1 MSSPLPDAEPVADP
15 AEIADIAAPPVP
27 QPEQQPQF
35 QPAGRLRYKPR
46 RNLFASRTL
55 RLVAVIVLLA
65 LCGVAIMAR
74 VQRMTGTSGLLIG
87 VALAVL
93 PVPLVLGA
101 FYWLD
106 RIEPKPLR
114 NLLFCFAW
122 GACAATLVA
131 LLANTWATS
140 LLIEHQVGSGE
151 TLGASVV
158 APLVEESAKGS
169 AILLL
174 FLFRR
179 RDFSGIVDGIVY
191 AGFTATGFAF
201 TENILYIGRSV
212 GDGSKD
218 GQGFA
223 LTLLTFLQR
232 EVMSPFA
239 HPLFTGMTGVGFGVA
254 AMTRKRW
261 LRILAPIGGWVCAMI
276 MHGTWNG
283 SSTLGGLGFL
293 GVYFLFMVPVFGLMV
308 WLVVWS
314 RRSELLVVQRQLPV
328 YATAGWLPP
337 QVPLVLSA
345 MRTRRQSEDLARFTQ
360 GQDGARAMAEYLG
373 FATSLAFLRQRAE
386 RGLAGRDFTEREQ
399 ELLHHLWERRDQV
412 AEVFVRVGA
421 QEWYR
426 THPQPPRPY
435 AYPGG
440 YGLPQTPHPGYGPPP
455 GPYPGP
461 GYGFAQRPAPG
472 GQGYPQAG
480 PNQGHPQPGPGYGY
494 PQPGPGYSHLQPGP
508 NHGNLQP
515 GPNYSAPGHPAAAPA
530 EATGPNGGYP
540 GNAQDPFA
548 VPDSNTTPRP
558 YQAPGPYAAPSPYGT
573 PPPYGTPGPYAA
585 PPYPAAA
592 PGPYPAPTPYNGP
605 GPGPYGPAPGYP
617 AAPRYV
623 TPSSHPN
630 QPNYDPYARQ
640 PSGFRRTNRPQPH
653 PQAQPQPQPQAPAPY
668 LPAQPLP
675 GAQPPL
681 ASIPQQH
688 RHPQPDPA
696 PADTPLPAP
705 APTPAEGDGVQ

>member
-1 MSSPLPDAEPVADP
+1 MSSPQPEALSP
-15 AEIADIAAPPVP
+15 ADIAAPPVP
-27 QPEQQPQF
+27 QAEEQPEF
-35 QPAGRLRYKPR
+35 QLSGRFRYKPR
-46 RNLFASRTL
+46 RNWFESRTL
-55 RLVAVIVLLA
+55 RLTAVIVLLA
-65 LCGVAIMAR
+65 LCGVAILAL
-74 VQRMTGTSGLLIG
+74 VQRQTGTSGLLIG

-140 LLIEHQVGSGE
+140 LLIEHQIGSGE

-212 GDGSKD
+212 ADGDKD

-223 LTLLTFLQR
+223 LTVLTFILR

-261 LRILAPIGGWVCAMI
+261 LMILAPIGGWVCAMF

-283 SSTLGGLGFL
+283 SSALGGLGFL

-328 YATAGWLPP
+328 YVTAGWMPP

-345 MRTRRQSEDLARFTQ
+345 MRTRRQSKDLARFVQ
-360 GQDGARAMAEYLG
+360 GQDGARAMTEYLG

-386 RGLAGRDFTEREQ
+386 RGLAGNDFTEREQ
-399 ELLHHLWERRDQV
+399 ELLHHLWERREQV
-412 AEVFVRVGA
+412 GELFARVGA

-435 AYPGG
+435 GYG
-440 YGLPQTPHPGYGPPP
+440 YGLPQNPRPGWGPPP

-461 GYGFAQRPAPG
+461 YTGPRYGYAAPG
-472 GQGYPQAG
+472 PVGPGQAAPGQGVPQGAR
-480 PNQGHPQPGPGYGY
+480 
-494 PQPGPGYSHLQPGP
+494 
-508 NHGNLQP
+508 
-515 GPNYSAPGHPAAAPA
+515 
-530 EATGPNGGYP
+530 
-540 GNAQDPFA
+540 DPFA
-548 VPDSNTTPRP
+548 
-558 YQAPGPYAAPSPYGT
+558 APGPHATPAPY
-573 PPPYGTPGPYAA
+573 
-585 PPYPAAA
+585 AA
-592 PGPYPAPTPYNGP
+592 PGPYTAPTPYGAPGPYPGP
-605 GPGPYGPAPGYP
+605 GPGAHPAPAPY
-617 AAPRYV
+617 AAPGGYA
-623 TPSSHPN
+623 PQPGHPD
-630 QPNYDPYARQ
+630 QPPYDPYARRPAGYRQ
-640 PSGFRRTNRPQPH
+640 VGYPQPR
-653 PQAQPQPQPQAPAPY
+653 PQAPAPY
-668 LPAQPLP
+668 LPTQPPPGFQPPAYPGPQPLAP
-675 GAQPPL
+675 
-681 ASIPQQH
+681 IPQQY
-688 RHPQPDPA
+688 RPARPEGQPEGQPEPGPQSAAA
-696 PADTPLPAP
+696 PAEAVPEPSVTADAP
-705 APTPAEGDGVQ
+705 APPPHEGAQ